1 MSTSAVNPVWER
13 ELYGKGQHLNR
24 YPFDAVVTFVYRNY
38 PREKPR
44 HETRI
49 LEIGCGAGNNLWFA
63 AREGF
68 QVAGIDGSPTAIEYA
83 QRRFAEEGL
92 KGEFQT
98 GDFTT
103 LPFGDDTFDLAVDR
117 GSIVCC
123 PRTAGRRAVCEVR
136 RVLREGG
143 RFFFNPYSTRHSSFT
158 LSEPGADG
166 LRVNIRGGS
175 LTGVGPLCFYDKD
188 DVLGT
193 LCSGWKVHALDH
205 LENTSHASVEAL
217 IHAEW
222 RVIAE
227 KTPVSREDRLLR
239 FAQARDADTIFAWRN
254 DPWIVSLSLSGR
266 AVTPAE
272 HHAWFPSAL
281 DRTAHLLFVVQSDDG
296 AEVGTARLDRADPE
310 ASVTIYLLRPHTGR
324 GLGPR
329 AIDAACRQAF
339 THWPDVTVIRASIR
353 RGNLAS
359 VKAFR
364 RAGFVMDEARHFPDH
379 LEMIRVR
386 E

>member
-1 MSTSAVNPVWER
+1 
-13 ELYGKGQHLNR
+13 
-24 YPFDAVVTFVYRNY
+24 
-38 PREKPR
+38 
-44 HETRI
+44 
-49 LEIGCGAGNNLWFA
+49 
-63 AREGF
+63 
-68 QVAGIDGSPTAIEYA
+68 
-83 QRRFAEEGL
+83 
-92 KGEFQT
+92 
-98 GDFTT
+98 
-103 LPFGDDTFDLAVDR
+103 
-117 GSIVCC
+117 
-123 PRTAGRRAVCEVR
+123 
-136 RVLREGG
+136 
-143 RFFFNPYSTRHSSFT
+143 
-158 LSEPGADG
+158 
-166 LRVNIRGGS
+166 VNIRGGS

-193 LCSGWKVHALDH
+193 LCSGWKVHSLDH
-205 LENTSHASVEAL
+205 LESISHASTDAL

-227 KTPVSREDRLLR
+227 KTPVSRDDRLLR
-239 FAQARDADTIFAWRN
+239 FAEARDADTVFAWRN

-281 DRTAHLLFVVQSDDG
+281 DRTDHLLFVVQSDG
-296 AEVGTARLDRADPE
+296 AEVGTARLDRAGPE

-339 THWPDVTVIRASIR
+339 THWPDVSRIRASIR

-359 VKAFR
+359 GKAFR
-364 RAGFVMDEARHFPDH
+364 RAGFVIDETGQHPEH

>member
-13 ELYGKGQHLNR
+13 ELYGKGHHLNR
-24 YPFDAVVTFVYRNY
+24 YPFDAVVSFVYRNC

-49 LEIGCGAGNNLWFA
+49 LEVGCGAGNNLWFA

-68 QVAGIDGSPTAIEYA
+68 QVTGIDGSPTAIEYA

-98 GDFTT
+98 GDFTS
-103 LPFGDDTFDLAVDR
+103 LPWGDDTFDLAVDR
-117 GSIVCC
+117 GAIVCC
-123 PRTAGRRAVCEVR
+123 PSTAARRAVREVR

-143 RFFFNPYSTRHSSFT
+143 RFFFNPYSARHSSFT
-158 LSEPGADG
+158 LSEPGPDG

-188 DVLGT
+188 DVLSTVG
-193 LCSGWKVHALDH
+193 SGWKVHALEH
-205 LENTSHASVEAL
+205 LESISHSAGEDL

-227 KTPVSREDRLLR
+227 KTPVSREHRLLR
-239 FAQARDADTIFAWRN
+239 FAEGRDADSIFAWRN

-272 HHAWFPSAL
+272 HRAWFPSAL

-296 AEVGTARLDRADPE
+296 AEVGTARLDRADRE
-310 ASVTIYLLRPHTGR
+310 ASVTIYLVRPHTGR

-339 THWPDVTVIRASIR
+339 AHWPGVTVIRASIR
-353 RGNLAS
+353 HGNLAS

-364 RAGFVMDEARHFPDH
+364 RAGFVMDEARHHADH